1 MKLKQKPGEETVY
14 KFKVADL
21 RALTKNPALK
31 KSSASEASKQD
42 TGTDYNDQFSGGGG
56 LPRAGAGSIQGSS
69 FQGNTGL
76 QKATC
81 GTLQPLLSFQCLLL
95 KLAQSIQ
102 KIWQIWGG
110 SRLRILCHSD
120 ALRSVR
126 EDPFGLTRSA
136 FGHCPNR
143 I

>member
-69 FQGNTGL
+69 FQGKTGL

-95 KLAQSIQ
+95 KLAQFIMKKLHIVSEYGLNMID
-102 KIWQIWGG
+102 
-110 SRLRILCHSD
+110 L
-120 ALRSVR
+120 V
-126 EDPFGLTRSA
+126 LTRLD
-136 FGHCPNR
+136 HY
-143 I
+143 

>member
-81 GTLQPLLSFQCLLL
+81 GTLHHCCPS
-95 KLAQSIQ
+95 
-102 KIWQIWGG
+102 
-110 SRLRILCHSD
+110 
-120 ALRSVR
+120 
-126 EDPFGLTRSA
+126 SA
-136 FGHCPNR
+136 YF
-143 I
+143 

>member
-42 TGTDYNDQFSGGGG
+42 AGTDYNDQFSGGGG

-95 KLAQSIQ
+95 KLAQFIM
-102 KIWQIWGG
+102 KKVDKLGLIFLF
-110 SRLRILCHSD
+110 SRLD
-120 ALRSVR
+120 Y
-126 EDPFGLTRSA
+126 
-136 FGHCPNR
+136 
-143 I
+143 

>member
-56 LPRAGAGSIQGSS
+56 LPRAGAGSIQGSR

-95 KLAQSIQ
+95 KLAQFIM
-102 KIWQIWGG
+102 KKLHIVAEYGLNMID
-110 SRLRILCHSD
+110 L
-120 ALRSVR
+120 V
-126 EDPFGLTRSA
+126 LTRLDH
-136 FGHCPNR
+136 F
-143 I
+143 